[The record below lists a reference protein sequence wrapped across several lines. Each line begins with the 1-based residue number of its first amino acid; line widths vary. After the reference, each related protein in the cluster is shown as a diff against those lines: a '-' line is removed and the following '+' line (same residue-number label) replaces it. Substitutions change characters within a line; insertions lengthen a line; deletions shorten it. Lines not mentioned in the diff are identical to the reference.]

1 MAQQRRR
8 AGTVAKPV
16 YETQAAFRFALR
28 QFLRFSETAA
38 RDVGL
43 TPQQYQALLAIQ
55 GFPGADRVRVG
66 ELAERLQIH
75 PHSAVGL
82 ADRLTARGLALRVRS
97 NADRRHVFLR
107 LTARGLRILE
117 RVSAANRRELRRLR
131 PQLTRLLER
140 MVRLENRGSATAS
153 SRTR

>member
-1 MAQQRRR
+1 MAPKRRR
-8 AGTVAKPV
+8 TGAVSKVV

-43 TPQQYQALLAIQ
+43 TPQQYQALLAIR
-55 GFPGADRVRVG
+55 GYPGRDRVRVG

-75 PHSAVGL
+75 AHSAVGL
-82 ADRLTARGLALRVRS
+82 ADRLTAKGLAVRTRS
-97 NADRRHVFLR
+97 TADRRHVFIR
-107 LTARGLRILE
+107 LTPRGIRILE
-117 RVSAANRRELRRLR
+117 RVSAANRGELRRLR

-140 MVRLENRGSATAS
+140 MMRLEGRA
-153 SRTR
+153 R